1 MQTSGT
7 QDMAKLTW
15 LDPAVDLDL
24 FHPLI
29 ENAHAATIP
38 AYPDLVTD
46 QLGGDFIEGASH
58 FDITAAMGE
67 QSLRRWL
74 DRFGS
79 TTHATSQAGRH
90 ATSEAFS
97 SGLEWS
103 VLGLSSA
110 CLAPRIEAIRQSSCL
125 VGSMRK
131 LGYQILA

>member
-90 ATSEAFS
+90 ATS
-97 SGLEWS
+97 
-103 VLGLSSA
+103 A
-110 CLAPRIEAIRQSSCL
+110 CLAPRIEAIRRSSCL

>member
-79 TTHATSQAGRH
+79 TTTQHHRLVDMRHPHVSLHELKQFVEVHGRV
-90 ATSEAFS
+90 
-97 SGLEWS
+97 
-103 VLGLSSA
+103 VLCKNSLTKYLLRVFKRPGVVPA
-110 CLAPRIEAIRQSSCL
+110 YPR
-125 VGSMRK
+125 
-131 LGYQILA
+131 